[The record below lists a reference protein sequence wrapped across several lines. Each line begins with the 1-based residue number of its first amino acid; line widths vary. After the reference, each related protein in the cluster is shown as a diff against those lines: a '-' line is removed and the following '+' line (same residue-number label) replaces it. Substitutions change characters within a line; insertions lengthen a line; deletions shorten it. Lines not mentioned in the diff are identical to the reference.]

1 MHFTV
6 KISEKSWLSY
16 QRSAILTEAID
27 TLLPLDN
34 NESDSFEIS
43 GSSDEKSLVVHMMN
57 KSQKRKEELN
67 MNYSTTVL
75 LFWPNRNRLKS
86 S

>member
-27 TLLPLDN
+27 TLLPSDN

-67 MNYSTTVL
+67 MNYSTAVL
-75 LFWPNRNRLKS
+75 LFWPN
-86 S
+86 